1 MPLRFVAIAF
11 ALLVVSTHAHA
22 DEVSAAYDALDTT
35 DRRLQLTLAIGGATS
50 TLAGAALCGF
60 SRYDHALQVA
70 GGVTLVFGV
79 ADLAAGVAGVLAVN
93 LGFDAG
99 FMFAGLTAVAA
110 SRLGVDHRDRWLGGG
125 VATVTQ
131 GVFAAAVDLIG
142 MLAAKRAY
150 RPALAHE

>member
-1 MPLRFVAIAF
+1 MSTIA
-11 ALLVVSTHAHA
+11 
-22 DEVSAAYDALDTT
+22 
-35 DRRLQLTLAIGGATS
+35 GAT
-50 TLAGAALCGF
+50 LCGF

-79 ADLAAGVAGVLAVN
+79 ADLAAGIAGVLLAKKEAAQFHLNGDRDELLRLSEKKGVVFAVN

-99 FMFAGLTAVAA
+99 FVFAGLTAIAA
-110 SRLGVDHRDRWLGGG
+110 SCLGVDHRQRWPGGG

-142 MLAAKRAY
+142 MLAAKRAH
-150 RPALAHE
+150 RLALAR